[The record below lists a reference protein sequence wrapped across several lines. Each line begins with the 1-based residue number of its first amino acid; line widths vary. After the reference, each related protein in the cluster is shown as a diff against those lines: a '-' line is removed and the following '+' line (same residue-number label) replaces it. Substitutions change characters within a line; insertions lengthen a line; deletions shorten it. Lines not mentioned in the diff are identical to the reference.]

1 MPNDSLKRYK
11 LQFPHGEHE
20 DCRALTELTAEHL
33 PPDGSLGRLRRYRPK
48 SDVWQPDDRADRIY
62 FLLRGRV
69 VISAG
74 SADGGEV
81 TVSVVEPGQPFGELC
96 FCGGPTEYRR
106 TTAGAE
112 SESEAREI
120 KVGDFV
126 DYVRANREV
135 FAAVLF
141 TFCIRLGEV
150 EKRLALFAYRNA
162 GERLGRL
169 LLHLAA
175 SAKARRPSQAKT
187 DDGKVTLAVTHEELA
202 RMAVM
207 SRQRVTITM
216 GELRRRG
223 LVGYG
228 RNQPLVV
235 NVPAL
240 ADYLADDLTN

>member
-1 MPNDSLKRYK
+1 
-11 LQFPHGEHE
+11 
-20 DCRALTELTAEHL
+20 
-33 PPDGSLGRLRRYRPK
+33 
-48 SDVWQPDDRADRIY
+48 VWQPDDRADRIY
-62 FLLRGRV
+62 FLLRGRI

-81 TVSVVEPGQPFGELC
+81 SVRVVEPGQPFGELC

-106 TTAGAE
+106 TTARAE
-112 SESEAREI
+112 SESEATEI

-141 TFCIRLGEV
+141 TFCIRLGEA

-162 GERLGRL
+162 GERLARL
-169 LLHLAA
+169 LLHLA
-175 SAKARRPSQAKT
+175 SAKTRRTTQAEL

-240 ADYLADDLTN
+240 TDYLMDGLID